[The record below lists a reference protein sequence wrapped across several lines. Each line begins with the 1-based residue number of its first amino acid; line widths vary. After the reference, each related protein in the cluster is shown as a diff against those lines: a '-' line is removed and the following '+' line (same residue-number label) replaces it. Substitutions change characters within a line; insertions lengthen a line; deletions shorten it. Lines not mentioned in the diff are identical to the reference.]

1 MSIHF
6 IPCDQDPLV
15 FGKKDSIDLDSRL
28 LPTTMRQIALVCPDW
43 FERARRVSVGGDGQ
57 PSRVVKLLPLA
68 SAVLM
73 CGMMLAIV

>member
-1 MSIHF
+1 MAEIIDAVSDVLGSHSN
-6 IPCDQDPLV
+6 PLGDDGDV
-15 FGKKDSIDLDSRL
+15 ED
-28 LPTTMRQIALVCPDW
+28 TNAVVCPDW

>member
-1 MSIHF
+1 
-6 IPCDQDPLV
+6 
-15 FGKKDSIDLDSRL
+15 
-28 LPTTMRQIALVCPDW
+28 MRPIALVCPDW

-68 SAVLM
+68 SDVLM